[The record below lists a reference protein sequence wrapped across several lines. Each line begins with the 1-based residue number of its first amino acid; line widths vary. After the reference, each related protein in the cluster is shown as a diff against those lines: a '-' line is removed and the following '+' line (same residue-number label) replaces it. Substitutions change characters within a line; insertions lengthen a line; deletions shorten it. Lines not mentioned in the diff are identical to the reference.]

1 MYNIRMPRPSNVSY
15 PRSEYY
21 RKYYLNNKF
30 RYRMNYEEKKQRE
43 QLFNEIY
50 EPYGGE
56 RRYYKDCLLK
66 MFKEST
72 EEVITDISNINL
84 N

>member
-1 MYNIRMPRPSNVSY
+1 MYNIIMTRPSNVSY

-43 QLFNEIY
+43 Q
-50 EPYGGE
+50 
-56 RRYYKDCLLK
+56 
-66 MFKEST
+66 
-72 EEVITDISNINL
+72 
-84 N
+84 

>member
-1 MYNIRMPRPSNVSY
+1 MTRPSNVSY

-30 RYRMNYEEKKQRE
+30 RYRMNYEEKKERE

-56 RRYYKDCLLK
+56 RKYYKDCLLK
-66 MFKEST
+66 MFKE
-72 EEVITDISNINL
+72 EEEKEKEKEILRDISNISI
-84 N
+84 